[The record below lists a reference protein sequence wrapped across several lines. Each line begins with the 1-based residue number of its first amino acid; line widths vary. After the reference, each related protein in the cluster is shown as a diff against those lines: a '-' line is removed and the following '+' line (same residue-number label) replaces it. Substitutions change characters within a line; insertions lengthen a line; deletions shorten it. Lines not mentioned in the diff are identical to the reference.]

1 MPIFTDSHVIMKIM
15 NSKYTLSRWVL
26 TLFKLSIL
34 IGLISYSHKI
44 KAQEIVSL
52 SGVPDVGSGL
62 DGRYWQAGIKSIDN
76 LDDKGGEKDVGLK
89 IIRGAHPTGIF
100 KATGLTYQ
108 GGNDLTEIR
117 DWLQSDGE
125 SYDGMDGNM
134 DDGLLS
140 LTGFIRIDIPGDY
153 DIRSESDDGS
163 IIWIAGER
171 VVDNDGSHGSPGPSP
186 DGFYNFKTA
195 GLYPIEVA
203 WFNGDWTN
211 DSGEHGGAN
220 LNVLLDGDPVPA
232 EILYGASDVGG
243 IAVSVSAV
251 SAEKGAIGLA
261 GQYWASDPKGFEFG
275 EGSQGPVFQTTPE
288 DNHGIYTI
296 NSEPQGTFVST
307 NVEYSGNDLTPIVE
321 WLGADADSFEG
332 QEGNLNDGMVQLRG
346 LIDISAPGWHD
357 FRSASDDGS
366 VVRIGNQVVVN
377 NDGGH
382 GAPGPAPDGSAFF
395 TKSGL
400 YPIEVNWF
408 NGNWTND
415 AGDHGGA
422 NITLTMDEWSLD
434 GIIFHSLEDA
444 ITLPS
449 LVKPEPNTEGD
460 SGGGFVIDSTK
471 TQMALPLPQAPVI
484 DGVLDSDEGWAF
496 AGGAAQNFWSVRYDE
511 ALDDLLRGGG
521 FGDGNPDE
529 IWDETDIQFN
539 MYAGVFENDLYVA
552 VEVTDDW
559 IVNDNADPNSEDGS
573 TWEDDSVEIF
583 IDGDN
588 SNFEERNTAGIPE
601 VVDTGGQFVITA
613 NNARRDKEA
622 GDPSFGENADWYAKT
637 DLTDTGYVAE
647 FRISLDAIGNPEPG
661 QVIGFTVGVNDDDEI
676 SRRQITWAGSPHT
689 ESTYGNL
696 FIGERSY
703 TAPKTASPT
712 LDGVVNAAEYE
723 GALPIVLNSHTG
735 SYHVGVGND
744 EWEEGDH
751 SLTGWV
757 VHDEDAIY
765 VAVIAEDDVISTDTA
780 EAGSEDGSTWVDDS
794 IEVFFDADDSNDAG
808 RDNTA
813 QFEGQFVL
821 TPNGA
826 RRDNEANNPTWG
838 ENADWFA
845 ATTEA
850 DGGYQMEFKFSKA
863 ALLGVSE
870 GDRLGFNIAINDDD
884 GSGRKSQLNWAGAPH
899 LEFSYGSLL
908 LGGAATGGGGGGPA
922 NVSLTRSGTGIVLEW
937 EGGGSLQTAPAVTGP
952 WSEVSG
958 ASSGVQIEVSGRE
971 AYYRVR

>member
-1 MPIFTDSHVIMKIM
+1 MFPLWPRTGKMVLLC
-15 NSKYTLSRWVL
+15 TLL
-26 TLFKLSIL
+26 TPAGLSL
-34 IGLISYSHKI
+34 G
-44 KAQEIVSL
+44 KAQVLNFDVTAEGPWSDIDRTTLTVPMVPDGSVSMDGKASSSEYGGFEGVPVIPGENAWILNFPGDRDWTDANDSSFTFWLAHDQDHFYVAADVKDDVLNSDDPNPQLWKDDSIEIVIDALNDRYDNNTDNSNDPYGGHSYFSYEGKFSVWDEAAGARGDGRWSTAVDFTYGDGEDVWAVGQQGDGGWQL
-52 SGVPDVGSGL
+52 EVRFHKRLFEDPEAGNKLQDGYRMGFNIGVDDDDKTGPGPNGSGARSQDL
-62 DGRYWQAGIKSIDN
+62 ELQYFWANRARLKGWNAEEADWYTEQELADKIYEDHFDRVIDAAGRLAHGGTGEIIFAAASGDN
-76 LDDKGGEKDVGLK
+76 GGGNN
-89 IIRGAHPTGIF
+89 G
-100 KATGLTYQ
+100 
-108 GGNDLTEIR
+108 GGND
-117 DWLQSDGE
+117 G
-125 SYDGMDGNM
+125 GGNN
-134 DDGLLS
+134 G
-140 LTGFIRIDIPGDY
+140 GG
-153 DIRSESDDGS
+153 
-163 IIWIAGER
+163 
-171 VVDNDGSHGSPGPSP
+171 GPSNDDSP
-186 DGFYNFKTA
+186 DLA
-195 GLYPIEVA
+195 
-203 WFNGDWTN
+203 
-211 DSGEHGGAN
+211 
-220 LNVLLDGDPVPA
+220 LDP
-232 EILYGASDVGG
+232 
-243 IAVSVSAV
+243 
-251 SAEKGAIGLA
+251 
-261 GQYWASDPKGFEFG
+261 
-275 EGSQGPVFQTTPE
+275 
-288 DNHGIYTI
+288 
-296 NSEPQGTFVST
+296 
-307 NVEYSGNDLTPIVE
+307 
-321 WLGADADSFEG
+321 
-332 QEGNLNDGMVQLRG
+332 
-346 LIDISAPGWHD
+346 
-357 FRSASDDGS
+357 
-366 VVRIGNQVVVN
+366 
-377 NDGGH
+377 
-382 GAPGPAPDGSAFF
+382 
-395 TKSGL
+395 
-400 YPIEVNWF
+400 
-408 NGNWTND
+408 
-415 AGDHGGA
+415 
-422 NITLTMDEWSLD
+422 
-434 GIIFHSLEDA
+434 
-444 ITLPS
+444 
-449 LVKPEPNTEGD
+449 
-460 SGGGFVIDSTK
+460 TK

-521 FGDGNPDE
+521 FGDGTPDE
-529 IWDETDIQFN
+529 IWDDTDIQFN
-539 MYAGVFENDLYVA
+539 MYAGVFENDLYIA

-559 IVNDNADPNSEDGS
+559 IVTDNAEANSEDGS

-622 GDPSFGENADWYAKT
+622 GDPSFGENAGWYAKT

-661 QVIGFTVGVNDDDEI
+661 QVIGFTVGVNDDDEV

-712 LDGVVNAAEYE
+712 LDGVVNAGEYE

-757 VHDEDAIY
+757 VHDEDSIY
-765 VAVIAEDDVISTDTA
+765 VAVIAEDDVISTDSA
-780 EAGSEDGSTWVDDS
+780 DAGSEDGQTWVDDS

-958 ASSGVQIEVSGRE
+958 ASSGVQIEASGRE

>member
-1 MPIFTDSHVIMKIM
+1 MKFIKTPSSRGLAALLLCIACIEQTHSMRVHAADKPLPFSRIVAFGGELSDAGNVYQIFGFPPEPYQDGRFSNGPVAVEYLANELNLAMPEASRSGGSNYAISGAPMIGSNVMARFGLSFNPDNV
-15 NSKYTLSRWVL
+15 SKQINTML
-26 TLFKLSIL
+26 KAEEL
-34 IGLISYSHKI
+34 IGEELI
-44 KAQEIVSL
+44 V
-52 SGVPDVGSGL
+52 
-62 DGRYWQAGIKSIDN
+62 
-76 LDDKGGEKDVGLK
+76 
-89 IIRGAHPTGIF
+89 II
-100 KATGLTYQ
+100 
-108 GGNDLTEIR
+108 
-117 DWLQSDGE
+117 
-125 SYDGMDGNM
+125 
-134 DDGLLS
+134 
-140 LTGFIRIDIPGDY
+140 
-153 DIRSESDDGS
+153 
-163 IIWIAGER
+163 
-171 VVDNDGSHGSPGPSP
+171 
-186 DGFYNFKTA
+186 
-195 GLYPIEVA
+195 
-203 WFNGDWTN
+203 
-211 DSGEHGGAN
+211 GGAN
-220 LNVLLDGDPVPA
+220 DQYVEGNGLSGNEGAKTANALGDYVNQLADEGGKYFLLSNLFLSGLRPA
-232 EILYGASDVGG
+232 VRNQPPDAQHRMESWQEAFHGQLETVVSELQSRSDITVFFFDWVGWHETW
-243 IAVSVSAV
+243 
-251 SAEKGAIGLA
+251 SAEAKANGTQLVRLACGQCNLGTPTSSASQSVVPDPQNYVFWDGLRFTTA
-261 GQYWASDPKGFEFG
+261 YHQHLAQAWAAFIESSFSQDSSDP
-275 EGSQGPVFQTTPE
+275 
-288 DNHGIYTI
+288 
-296 NSEPQGTFVST
+296 GT
-307 NVEYSGNDLTPIVE
+307 EI
-321 WLGADADSFEG
+321 
-332 QEGNLNDGMVQLRG
+332 
-346 LIDISAPGWHD
+346 
-357 FRSASDDGS
+357 
-366 VVRIGNQVVVN
+366 
-377 NDGGH
+377 
-382 GAPGPAPDGSAFF
+382 
-395 TKSGL
+395 
-400 YPIEVNWF
+400 
-408 NGNWTND
+408 
-415 AGDHGGA
+415 
-422 NITLTMDEWSLD
+422 SLD
-434 GIIFHSLEDA
+434 
-444 ITLPS
+444 P
-449 LVKPEPNTEGD
+449 
-460 SGGGFVIDSTK
+460 TK

-484 DGVLDSDEGWAF
+484 DGVLESDEGWAF

-521 FGDGNPDE
+521 FGDGTPDE
-529 IWDETDIQFN
+529 IWDDTDIQFN
-539 MYAGVFENDLYVA
+539 MYAGVFENDLYIA

-559 IVNDNADPNSEDGS
+559 VVTDTAEANSEDGS

-661 QVIGFTVGVNDDDEI
+661 QVIGFTVGVNDDDEV

-696 FIGERSY
+696 FMGERSY

-780 EAGSEDGSTWVDDS
+780 EAGSEDGQTWVDDS

-958 ASSGVQIEVSGRE
+958 ASSGVQIEASGRE

>member
-1 MPIFTDSHVIMKIM
+1 M
-15 NSKYTLSRWVL
+15 
-26 TLFKLSIL
+26 
-34 IGLISYSHKI
+34 
-44 KAQEIVSL
+44 
-52 SGVPDVGSGL
+52 
-62 DGRYWQAGIKSIDN
+62 
-76 LDDKGGEKDVGLK
+76 
-89 IIRGAHPTGIF
+89 
-100 KATGLTYQ
+100 
-108 GGNDLTEIR
+108 
-117 DWLQSDGE
+117 
-125 SYDGMDGNM
+125 
-134 DDGLLS
+134 
-140 LTGFIRIDIPGDY
+140 
-153 DIRSESDDGS
+153 
-163 IIWIAGER
+163 
-171 VVDNDGSHGSPGPSP
+171 
-186 DGFYNFKTA
+186 
-195 GLYPIEVA
+195 
-203 WFNGDWTN
+203 
-211 DSGEHGGAN
+211 
-220 LNVLLDGDPVPA
+220 
-232 EILYGASDVGG
+232 
-243 IAVSVSAV
+243 
-251 SAEKGAIGLA
+251 
-261 GQYWASDPKGFEFG
+261 
-275 EGSQGPVFQTTPE
+275 
-288 DNHGIYTI
+288 
-296 NSEPQGTFVST
+296 
-307 NVEYSGNDLTPIVE
+307 
-321 WLGADADSFEG
+321 
-332 QEGNLNDGMVQLRG
+332 
-346 LIDISAPGWHD
+346 
-357 FRSASDDGS
+357 
-366 VVRIGNQVVVN
+366 
-377 NDGGH
+377 
-382 GAPGPAPDGSAFF
+382 
-395 TKSGL
+395 
-400 YPIEVNWF
+400 
-408 NGNWTND
+408 
-415 AGDHGGA
+415 
-422 NITLTMDEWSLD
+422 
-434 GIIFHSLEDA
+434 
-444 ITLPS
+444 
-449 LVKPEPNTEGD
+449 
-460 SGGGFVIDSTK
+460 
-471 TQMALPLPQAPVI
+471 
-484 DGVLDSDEGWAF
+484 
-496 AGGAAQNFWSVRYDE
+496 
-511 ALDDLLRGGG
+511 RGGG

-601 VVDTGGQFVITA
+601 VVDTGGSLSSPPTMLVAT
-613 NNARRDKEA
+613 RRRAIPPLERMLTGMPRPISPTPDTWPNSA
-622 GDPSFGENADWYAKT
+622 FPSMPLATLNRGRSSALPWASMTTMRSPGDR
-637 DLTDTGYVAE
+637 L
-647 FRISLDAIGNPEPG
+647 PG
-661 QVIGFTVGVNDDDEI
+661 Q
-676 SRRQITWAGSPHT
+676 GSPHT

-712 LDGVVNAAEYE
+712 LDGVVNAAEYD

-958 ASSGVQIEVSGRE
+958 ASSGVQIEASGRE

>member
-1 MPIFTDSHVIMKIM
+1 MFPLWPRTGKMVLLC
-15 NSKYTLSRWVL
+15 TLL
-26 TLFKLSIL
+26 TPAGLSL
-34 IGLISYSHKI
+34 G
-44 KAQEIVSL
+44 KAQVLNFDVTAEGPWSDIDRTTLTVPMVPDGSVSMDGKASSSEYGGFEGVPVIPGENAWILNFPGDRDWTDANDSSFTFWLAHDQDHFYVAADVKDDVLNSDDPNPQLWKDDSIEIVIDALNDRYDNNTDNSNDPYGGHSYFSYEGKFSVWDEAAGARGDGRWSTAVDFTYGDGEDVWAVGQQGDGGWQL
-52 SGVPDVGSGL
+52 EVRFHKRLFEDPEAGNKLQDGYRMGFNIGVDDDDKTGPGPNGSGARSQDL
-62 DGRYWQAGIKSIDN
+62 ELQYFWANRARLKGWNAEEADWYTEQELADKIYEDHFDRVIDAAGRLAHGGTGEIIFAAASGDN
-76 LDDKGGEKDVGLK
+76 GGGNN
-89 IIRGAHPTGIF
+89 G
-100 KATGLTYQ
+100 
-108 GGNDLTEIR
+108 GGND
-117 DWLQSDGE
+117 G
-125 SYDGMDGNM
+125 GGNN
-134 DDGLLS
+134 G
-140 LTGFIRIDIPGDY
+140 GG
-153 DIRSESDDGS
+153 
-163 IIWIAGER
+163 
-171 VVDNDGSHGSPGPSP
+171 GPSNDDSP
-186 DGFYNFKTA
+186 DLA
-195 GLYPIEVA
+195 
-203 WFNGDWTN
+203 
-211 DSGEHGGAN
+211 
-220 LNVLLDGDPVPA
+220 LDP
-232 EILYGASDVGG
+232 
-243 IAVSVSAV
+243 
-251 SAEKGAIGLA
+251 
-261 GQYWASDPKGFEFG
+261 
-275 EGSQGPVFQTTPE
+275 
-288 DNHGIYTI
+288 
-296 NSEPQGTFVST
+296 
-307 NVEYSGNDLTPIVE
+307 
-321 WLGADADSFEG
+321 
-332 QEGNLNDGMVQLRG
+332 
-346 LIDISAPGWHD
+346 
-357 FRSASDDGS
+357 
-366 VVRIGNQVVVN
+366 
-377 NDGGH
+377 
-382 GAPGPAPDGSAFF
+382 
-395 TKSGL
+395 
-400 YPIEVNWF
+400 
-408 NGNWTND
+408 
-415 AGDHGGA
+415 
-422 NITLTMDEWSLD
+422 
-434 GIIFHSLEDA
+434 
-444 ITLPS
+444 
-449 LVKPEPNTEGD
+449 
-460 SGGGFVIDSTK
+460 TK

-521 FGDGNPDE
+521 FGDGTPDE
-529 IWDETDIQFN
+529 IWDDTDIQFN
-539 MYAGVFENDLYVA
+539 MYAGVFENDLYIA

-559 IVNDNADPNSEDGS
+559 IVTDNAEANSEDGS

-661 QVIGFTVGVNDDDEI
+661 QVIGFTVGVNDDDEV

-712 LDGVVNAAEYE
+712 LDGVVNAGEYE
-723 GALPIVLNSHTG
+723 DALPIVLNSHTG

-765 VAVIAEDDVISTDTA
+765 VAVIAEDDVISTDSA
-780 EAGSEDGSTWVDDS
+780 DAGSEDGQTWVDDS

-958 ASSGVQIEVSGRE
+958 ASSGVQIEASGRE

>member
-1 MPIFTDSHVIMKIM
+1 MAAEMMAAEMMAAEMMAAVDLPMMI
-15 NSKYTLSRWVL
+15 
-26 TLFKLSIL
+26 
-34 IGLISYSHKI
+34 
-44 KAQEIVSL
+44 AQIW
-52 SGVPDVGSGL
+52 L
-62 DGRYWQAGIKSIDN
+62 D
-76 LDDKGGEKDVGLK
+76 
-89 IIRGAHPTGIF
+89 P
-100 KATGLTYQ
+100 
-108 GGNDLTEIR
+108 
-117 DWLQSDGE
+117 
-125 SYDGMDGNM
+125 
-134 DDGLLS
+134 
-140 LTGFIRIDIPGDY
+140 
-153 DIRSESDDGS
+153 
-163 IIWIAGER
+163 
-171 VVDNDGSHGSPGPSP
+171 
-186 DGFYNFKTA
+186 
-195 GLYPIEVA
+195 
-203 WFNGDWTN
+203 
-211 DSGEHGGAN
+211 
-220 LNVLLDGDPVPA
+220 
-232 EILYGASDVGG
+232 
-243 IAVSVSAV
+243 
-251 SAEKGAIGLA
+251 
-261 GQYWASDPKGFEFG
+261 
-275 EGSQGPVFQTTPE
+275 
-288 DNHGIYTI
+288 
-296 NSEPQGTFVST
+296 
-307 NVEYSGNDLTPIVE
+307 
-321 WLGADADSFEG
+321 
-332 QEGNLNDGMVQLRG
+332 
-346 LIDISAPGWHD
+346 
-357 FRSASDDGS
+357 
-366 VVRIGNQVVVN
+366 
-377 NDGGH
+377 
-382 GAPGPAPDGSAFF
+382 
-395 TKSGL
+395 
-400 YPIEVNWF
+400 
-408 NGNWTND
+408 
-415 AGDHGGA
+415 
-422 NITLTMDEWSLD
+422 
-434 GIIFHSLEDA
+434 
-444 ITLPS
+444 
-449 LVKPEPNTEGD
+449 
-460 SGGGFVIDSTK
+460 TK
-471 TQMALPLPQAPVI
+471 TQMALPLPQAPII

-661 QVIGFTVGVNDDDEI
+661 QVIGFTVGVNDDDEV
-676 SRRQITWAGSPHT
+676 SRRQITWVGSPHT

-813 QFEGQFVL
+813 QFEGQFC
-821 TPNGA
+821 G
-826 RRDNEANNPTWG
+826 RPT
-838 ENADWFA
+838 EPD
-845 ATTEA
+845 ATTKRTIRHGVRMPTGLPRPPRPMGA
-850 DGGYQMEFKFSKA
+850 TRWTVQQGCLAGGF
-863 ALLGVSE
+863 
-870 GDRLGFNIAINDDD
+870 R
-884 GSGRKSQLNWAGAPH
+884 R
-899 LEFSYGSLL
+899 
-908 LGGAATGGGGGGPA
+908 
-922 NVSLTRSGTGIVLEW
+922 
-937 EGGGSLQTAPAVTGP
+937 
-952 WSEVSG
+952 
-958 ASSGVQIEVSGRE
+958 
-971 AYYRVR
+971 

>member
-1 MPIFTDSHVIMKIM
+1 MFPLWPRTGKMVLLC
-15 NSKYTLSRWVL
+15 TLL
-26 TLFKLSIL
+26 TPAGLSL
-34 IGLISYSHKI
+34 G
-44 KAQEIVSL
+44 KAQVLNFDVTAEGPWSDIDRTTLTVPMVPDGSVSMDGKASSSEYGGFEGVPVIPGENAWILNFPGDRDWTDANDSSFTFWLAHDQDHFYVAADVKDDVLNSDDPNPQLWKDDSIEIVIDALNDRYDNNTDNSNDPYGGHSYFSYEGKFSVWDEAAGARGDGRWSTAVDFTYGDGEDVWAVGQQGDGGWQL
-52 SGVPDVGSGL
+52 EVRFHKRLFEDPEAGNKLQDGYRMGFNIGVDDDDKTGPGPNGSGARSQDL
-62 DGRYWQAGIKSIDN
+62 ELQYFWANRARLKGWNAEEADWYTEQELADKIYEDHFDRVIDAAGRLAHGGTGEIIFAAASGDN
-76 LDDKGGEKDVGLK
+76 GGGNN
-89 IIRGAHPTGIF
+89 G
-100 KATGLTYQ
+100 
-108 GGNDLTEIR
+108 GGND
-117 DWLQSDGE
+117 G
-125 SYDGMDGNM
+125 GGNN
-134 DDGLLS
+134 G
-140 LTGFIRIDIPGDY
+140 GG
-153 DIRSESDDGS
+153 
-163 IIWIAGER
+163 
-171 VVDNDGSHGSPGPSP
+171 GPSNDDSP
-186 DGFYNFKTA
+186 DLA
-195 GLYPIEVA
+195 
-203 WFNGDWTN
+203 
-211 DSGEHGGAN
+211 
-220 LNVLLDGDPVPA
+220 LDP
-232 EILYGASDVGG
+232 
-243 IAVSVSAV
+243 
-251 SAEKGAIGLA
+251 
-261 GQYWASDPKGFEFG
+261 
-275 EGSQGPVFQTTPE
+275 
-288 DNHGIYTI
+288 
-296 NSEPQGTFVST
+296 
-307 NVEYSGNDLTPIVE
+307 
-321 WLGADADSFEG
+321 
-332 QEGNLNDGMVQLRG
+332 
-346 LIDISAPGWHD
+346 
-357 FRSASDDGS
+357 
-366 VVRIGNQVVVN
+366 
-377 NDGGH
+377 
-382 GAPGPAPDGSAFF
+382 
-395 TKSGL
+395 
-400 YPIEVNWF
+400 
-408 NGNWTND
+408 
-415 AGDHGGA
+415 
-422 NITLTMDEWSLD
+422 
-434 GIIFHSLEDA
+434 
-444 ITLPS
+444 
-449 LVKPEPNTEGD
+449 
-460 SGGGFVIDSTK
+460 TK

-521 FGDGNPDE
+521 FGDGTPDE
-529 IWDETDIQFN
+529 IWDDTDIQFN
-539 MYAGVFENDLYVA
+539 MYAGVFENDLYIA

-559 IVNDNADPNSEDGS
+559 IVTDNAEANSEDGS

-661 QVIGFTVGVNDDDEI
+661 QVIGFTVGVNDDDEV

-712 LDGVVNAAEYE
+712 LDGVVNAGEYE

-757 VHDEDAIY
+757 VHDEDSIY
-765 VAVIAEDDVISTDTA
+765 VAVIAEDDVISTDSA
-780 EAGSEDGSTWVDDS
+780 DAGSEDGQTWVDDS

-958 ASSGVQIEVSGRE
+958 ASSGVQIEASGRE

>member
-1 MPIFTDSHVIMKIM
+1 M
-15 NSKYTLSRWVL
+15 
-26 TLFKLSIL
+26 
-34 IGLISYSHKI
+34 
-44 KAQEIVSL
+44 
-52 SGVPDVGSGL
+52 
-62 DGRYWQAGIKSIDN
+62 
-76 LDDKGGEKDVGLK
+76 
-89 IIRGAHPTGIF
+89 
-100 KATGLTYQ
+100 
-108 GGNDLTEIR
+108 
-117 DWLQSDGE
+117 
-125 SYDGMDGNM
+125 
-134 DDGLLS
+134 
-140 LTGFIRIDIPGDY
+140 
-153 DIRSESDDGS
+153 
-163 IIWIAGER
+163 
-171 VVDNDGSHGSPGPSP
+171 
-186 DGFYNFKTA
+186 
-195 GLYPIEVA
+195 
-203 WFNGDWTN
+203 
-211 DSGEHGGAN
+211 
-220 LNVLLDGDPVPA
+220 
-232 EILYGASDVGG
+232 
-243 IAVSVSAV
+243 
-251 SAEKGAIGLA
+251 
-261 GQYWASDPKGFEFG
+261 
-275 EGSQGPVFQTTPE
+275 
-288 DNHGIYTI
+288 
-296 NSEPQGTFVST
+296 
-307 NVEYSGNDLTPIVE
+307 
-321 WLGADADSFEG
+321 
-332 QEGNLNDGMVQLRG
+332 
-346 LIDISAPGWHD
+346 
-357 FRSASDDGS
+357 
-366 VVRIGNQVVVN
+366 
-377 NDGGH
+377 
-382 GAPGPAPDGSAFF
+382 
-395 TKSGL
+395 
-400 YPIEVNWF
+400 
-408 NGNWTND
+408 
-415 AGDHGGA
+415 
-422 NITLTMDEWSLD
+422 
-434 GIIFHSLEDA
+434 
-444 ITLPS
+444 
-449 LVKPEPNTEGD
+449 
-460 SGGGFVIDSTK
+460 
-471 TQMALPLPQAPVI
+471 I
-484 DGVLDSDEGWAF
+484 DGVLDSDEGWSF

-521 FGDGNPDE
+521 FGDGTPDE
-529 IWDETDIQFN
+529 IWDDTDIQFN
-539 MYAGVFENDLYVA
+539 MYAGVFENDLYIA

-559 IVNDNADPNSEDGS
+559 VVTDTAEANSEDGS

-661 QVIGFTVGVNDDDEI
+661 QVIGFTVGVNDDDEV

-780 EAGSEDGSTWVDDS
+780 EAGSEDGQTWVDDS

-958 ASSGVQIEVSGRE
+958 ASSGVQIEASGRE

>member
-1 MPIFTDSHVIMKIM
+1 MFPLWPRTGKMVLLC
-15 NSKYTLSRWVL
+15 TLL
-26 TLFKLSIL
+26 TPAGLSL
-34 IGLISYSHKI
+34 G
-44 KAQEIVSL
+44 KAQVLNFDVTAEGPWSDIDRTTLTVPMVPDGSVSMDGKASSSEYGGFEGVPVIPGENAWILNFPGDRDWTDANDSSFTFWLAHDQDHFYVAADVKDDVLNSDDPNPQLWKDDSIEIVIDALNDRYDNNTDNSNDPYGGHSYFSYEGKFSVWDEAAGARGDGRWSTAVDFTYGDGEDVWAVGQQGDGGWQL
-52 SGVPDVGSGL
+52 EVRFHKRLFEDPEAGNKLQDGYRMGFNIGVDDDDKTGPGPNGSGARSQDL
-62 DGRYWQAGIKSIDN
+62 ELQYFWANRARLKGWNAEEADWYTEQELADKIYEDHFDRVIDAAGRLAHGGTGEIIFAAASGDN
-76 LDDKGGEKDVGLK
+76 GGGNN
-89 IIRGAHPTGIF
+89 G
-100 KATGLTYQ
+100 
-108 GGNDLTEIR
+108 GGND
-117 DWLQSDGE
+117 G
-125 SYDGMDGNM
+125 GGNN
-134 DDGLLS
+134 
-140 LTGFIRIDIPGDY
+140 
-153 DIRSESDDGS
+153 GS
-163 IIWIAGER
+163 G
-171 VVDNDGSHGSPGPSP
+171 GPSNDDSP
-186 DGFYNFKTA
+186 DLA
-195 GLYPIEVA
+195 
-203 WFNGDWTN
+203 
-211 DSGEHGGAN
+211 
-220 LNVLLDGDPVPA
+220 LDP
-232 EILYGASDVGG
+232 
-243 IAVSVSAV
+243 
-251 SAEKGAIGLA
+251 
-261 GQYWASDPKGFEFG
+261 
-275 EGSQGPVFQTTPE
+275 
-288 DNHGIYTI
+288 
-296 NSEPQGTFVST
+296 
-307 NVEYSGNDLTPIVE
+307 
-321 WLGADADSFEG
+321 
-332 QEGNLNDGMVQLRG
+332 
-346 LIDISAPGWHD
+346 
-357 FRSASDDGS
+357 
-366 VVRIGNQVVVN
+366 
-377 NDGGH
+377 
-382 GAPGPAPDGSAFF
+382 
-395 TKSGL
+395 
-400 YPIEVNWF
+400 
-408 NGNWTND
+408 
-415 AGDHGGA
+415 
-422 NITLTMDEWSLD
+422 
-434 GIIFHSLEDA
+434 
-444 ITLPS
+444 
-449 LVKPEPNTEGD
+449 
-460 SGGGFVIDSTK
+460 TK

-521 FGDGNPDE
+521 FGDGTPDE
-529 IWDETDIQFN
+529 IWDDTDIQFN
-539 MYAGVFENDLYVA
+539 MYAGVFENDLYIA

-559 IVNDNADPNSEDGS
+559 VVTDTAEANSEDGS

-661 QVIGFTVGVNDDDEI
+661 QVIGFTVGVNDDDEV

-765 VAVIAEDDVISTDTA
+765 VAVIAEDDVISTDSA
-780 EAGSEDGSTWVDDS
+780 DAGSEDGQTWVDDS

-958 ASSGVQIEVSGRE
+958 ASSGVQIEASGRE